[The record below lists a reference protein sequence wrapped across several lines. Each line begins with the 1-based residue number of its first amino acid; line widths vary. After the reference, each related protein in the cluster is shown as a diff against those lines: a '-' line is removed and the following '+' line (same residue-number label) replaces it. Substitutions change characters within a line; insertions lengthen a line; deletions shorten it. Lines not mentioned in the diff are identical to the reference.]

1 MRFPACCRCRFWRGW
16 RRRRCRCRCRG
27 SRCGWF
33 RHLLLHTNKALI
45 PPRPMRLEE
54 PGTQKNTFDS
64 TNSSKRAVDA
74 VEDWPPHSDAD
85 LLLPSMEDEGWN
97 IQKCNLYHRVE
108 PAAAW
113 TWTKTFT
120 CSQNLTDSP
129 ATLGRLE
136 KCTLACSSPLPGNQF
151 GWPRETWHKRETKG
165 KVRSPTPFTCE
176 FPCGASTPPQKTKYS
191 TVHVPYSVLVLLVP
205 ILALPLN
212 TTSYTLIYI
221 K

>member
-129 ATLGRLE
+129 QRWEDWKNAHWLVARLFLG
-136 KCTLACSSPLPGNQF
+136 TSLADLVKHG
-151 GWPRETWHKRETKG
+151 TKG
-165 KVRSPTPFTCE
+165 RRRARSAVPPRSL
-176 FPCGASTPPQKTKYS
+176 ASSRVARRHPPKK
-191 TVHVPYSVLVLLVP
+191 
-205 ILALPLN
+205 LN
-212 TTSYTLIYI
+212 TVQSMYPTLYWYY
-221 K
+221 